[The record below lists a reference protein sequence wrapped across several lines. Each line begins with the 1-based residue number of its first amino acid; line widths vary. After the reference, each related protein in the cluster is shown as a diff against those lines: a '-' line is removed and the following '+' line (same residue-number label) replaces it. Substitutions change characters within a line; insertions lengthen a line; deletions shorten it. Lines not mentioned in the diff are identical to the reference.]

1 MQIQMIAVMS
11 AAFAASAF
19 AADAPAPTAAPAPA
33 PQTLSCEAP
42 FNKDTSEE
50 ALIAAF
56 GKDNVEYKSVPGA
69 EGMETNATVIF
80 PKDPAKML
88 TVFWWDDDKRARP
101 AAVTVQADFAADP
114 DGGDPWKT
122 DIQWQTGEGL
132 KIGSDIAA
140 VEKANGK
147 PFRIS
152 GFGWD
157 YGGFAISWESGAL
170 DAAQR
175 NGCFLLMRFATTG
188 DSTPESIL
196 GDVELM
202 SDAGEVVAANPRVT
216 EFSISY
222 PSE

>member
-1 MQIQMIAVMS
+1 MRSCFIAALFGS
-11 AAFAASAF
+11 ALVPASF
-19 AADAPAPTAAPAPA
+19 AADAAAPAA
-33 PQTLSCEAP
+33 ATGAQTLTCDAP
-42 FNKDTSEE
+42 FNKDTTEE
-50 ALIAAF
+50 SLIAAF

-80 PKDPAKML
+80 PNDPSKML
-88 TVFWWDDDKRARP
+88 TVFWWDEDKRSRP
-101 AAVTVQADFAADP
+101 AAVTVQADYAADP
-114 DGGDPWKT
+114 DGMNPWKT
-122 DIQWQTGEGL
+122 DVQWQTAEGV

-147 PFRIS
+147 PFKIS

-157 YGGFAISWESGAL
+157 YGGFAVSWEEGAL

-175 NGCFLLMRFATTG
+175 NGCNLLMRFAPQG
-188 DSTPESIL
+188 EQTPDGAQ

-202 SDAGEVVAANPRVT
+202 SDAKDVIASKPRVT